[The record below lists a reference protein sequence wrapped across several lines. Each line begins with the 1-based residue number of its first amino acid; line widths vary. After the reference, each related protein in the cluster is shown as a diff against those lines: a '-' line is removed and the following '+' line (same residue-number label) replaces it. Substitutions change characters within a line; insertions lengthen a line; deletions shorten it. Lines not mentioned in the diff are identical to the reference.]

1 MLESHPE
8 DDHLID
14 ENLHDESL
22 EKLHPATP
30 AM

>member
-1 MLESHPE
+1 MLESLPE

-14 ENLHDESL
+14 ENLYDENL